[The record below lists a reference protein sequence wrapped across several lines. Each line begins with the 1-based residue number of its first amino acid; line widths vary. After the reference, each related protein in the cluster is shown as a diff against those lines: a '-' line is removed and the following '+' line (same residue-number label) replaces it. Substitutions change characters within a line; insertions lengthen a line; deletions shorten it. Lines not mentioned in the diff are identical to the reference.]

1 VKPLR
6 YNEKGVVYLIGAGP
20 GDPDLITI
28 KGVECLRMAD
38 VVVYDNLV
46 AESVV
51 SLARSDAEFIYVGKK
66 RGYHTMSQGEI
77 NELLIEKAH
86 KGFMVAR
93 LKGGD
98 PFIFGR
104 GGEEAIELSEAGVPF
119 EVIPGV
125 TSAIA
130 VPTYAGI
137 PLTHRDFSST
147 TCFITGHEDPTK
159 KGSNINWSSLA
170 QSSGTLVF
178 LMGIGN
184 LGKIAK
190 RLTQGGRPSTTP
202 AAVIGSGTTLRQIT
216 VTGTLATIDDRTK
229 EAEVAPPGVIVV
241 GDVVQLRKHLKWFEA
256 RPLFGKRIL
265 ITRPEEQAG
274 DVVHLLAGL
283 GAQCE
288 LFSTIQIVPP
298 ESWEG
303 LDRAIRELS
312 GYEWI
317 VFTSVNGVK
326 YFFDRLTQAGKD
338 ARVLGGIKI
347 GVIGPKT
354 KEALCAKGISPDLM
368 PDTYSTEGLAKEF
381 KRYPMHGKKILLP
394 RPKIASEELSNML
407 HGLGAAVDEVE
418 AYLTQPPEY
427 SKDKL
432 VQLFHNGGIDLITFT
447 SPSTVTNFIEICRN
461 NDIAEKISDT
471 PVACIGPVTAK
482 AAGEQGLAVAIT
494 PNEYTIDGLVAA
506 IMKYYESH

>member
-6 YNEKGVVYLIGAGP
+6 YNGKGVVYLIGAGP
-20 GDPDLITI
+20 GDPDLITV
-28 KGVECLRMAD
+28 KGLECLRRAD

-46 AESVV
+46 AASVV
-51 SLARSDAEFIYVGKK
+51 SLARSDAELIYVGKK

-77 NELLIEKAH
+77 NELLVEKAH

-104 GGEEAIELSEAGVPF
+104 GGEEAIDLSEAGVPF

-170 QSSGTLVF
+170 ESLGTLVF

-190 RLTQGGRPSTTP
+190 RLIQGGRPSTTP
-202 AAVIGSGTTLRQIT
+202 AAVIGSGTTVRQIT
-216 VTGTLATIDDRTK
+216 VAGTLATIDDQAK
-229 EAEVAPPGVIVV
+229 EAGVAPPGVIVV

-256 RPLFGKRIL
+256 RPLFGRRLL

-274 DVVHLLAGL
+274 DFVRLLGGF

-288 LFSTIQIVPP
+288 VFPTIEIVPP
-298 ESWEG
+298 ESWDS
-303 LDRAIRELS
+303 LDRAIDKLS
-312 GYEWI
+312 SYEW
-317 VFTSVNGVK
+317 VLFTSVNGVK
-326 YFFDRLTQAGKD
+326 YFFERLTEAGKD
-338 ARVLGGIKI
+338 ARSLGGIKI
-347 GVIGPKT
+347 GVVGPKT
-354 KEALCAKGISPDLM
+354 KEALCAKGIRPDLI
-368 PDTYSTEGLAKEF
+368 PDTYWTEGLADQLKG
-381 KRYPMHGKKILLP
+381 YPLQGKNILLA
-394 RPKIASEELSNML
+394 RPKIAGEELSNML
-407 HGLGAAVDEVE
+407 HGFGAIVDEVE
-418 AYLTQPPEY
+418 AYRTQRPQY
-427 SKDKL
+427 SRDKL
-432 VQLFHNGGIDLITFT
+432 IQLFQNGTIDMITFT
-447 SPSTVTNFIEICRN
+447 SPSTVNNFIEICRN
-461 NDIAEKISDT
+461 NDIAEEISDI

-482 AAGEQGLAVAIT
+482 AAGEHGLPVAVT
-494 PNEYTIDGLVAA
+494 PDEYTIDALAEA
-506 IMKYYESH
+506 IVEYYRK